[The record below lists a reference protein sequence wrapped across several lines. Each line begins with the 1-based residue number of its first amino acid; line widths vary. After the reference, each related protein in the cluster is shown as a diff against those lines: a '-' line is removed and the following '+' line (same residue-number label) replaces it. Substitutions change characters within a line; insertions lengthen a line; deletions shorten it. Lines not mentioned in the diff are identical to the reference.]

1 MKIKLE
7 INEEAKTVRLLVDKV
22 NGEQFTCITADK
34 VFDIE
39 DKGYE
44 IIPTSNDISN
54 RLHGHRIATRRI
66 KK

>member
-1 MKIKLE
+1 MKIRLE
-7 INEEAKTVRLLVDKV
+7 INEEAKTIKLLRDTV
-22 NGEQFTCITADK
+22 NGEQFKWFTAEK
-34 VFDIE
+34 VFELE

-54 RLHGHRIATRRI
+54 RLHGHRLAQRRV